1 MVKCPR
7 CGGDM
12 HEGNALVRVTTS
24 GGQTSSSF
32 GMFPVPGM
40 GVPSGGMTSEETI
53 LWREKTGRKTGWLIK
68 SDEKKTIKISGLRCR
83 ECGYIELYAKE

>member
-1 MVKCPR
+1 MQ
-7 CGGDM
+7 
-12 HEGNALVRVTTS
+12 EGNALVRVTTS
-24 GGQTSSSF
+24 GSQTSSSF

>member
-7 CGGDM
+7 CEGDM
-12 HEGNALVRVTTS
+12 QEGIALVRVTTS
-24 GGQTSSSF
+24 VGQTSSGF
-32 GMFPVPGM
+32 GMFPMPGM
-40 GVPSGGMTSEETI
+40 GVPSGETTMEEMI

-68 SDEKKTIKISGLRCR
+68 SDEKKTIKISGLRCK